1 LEDFMKKF
9 SILLA
14 LLPMSAFAVTTYDTA
29 RVESVTPQVEQI
41 RVPGVCRNVTVREQ
55 QAVPA
60 SDGVG
65 GSIVGGVVGGLLGS
79 KIGGGNGRTVAAA
92 AGAITGAIVG
102 GNMDRSGPTVQEVRH
117 TREICEPD
125 TWSTRTTGY
134 LVNYEYKGERGSFMS
149 AVDPGR
155 TVEMRVSAEPVAR

>member
-1 LEDFMKKF
+1 MKKI

-29 RVESVTPQVEQI
+29 RVESVTPQLEQI
-41 RVPGVCRNVTVREQ
+41 RVPGVCRQVSVREQ
-55 QAVPA
+55 HAVAA

-65 GSIVGGVVGGLLGS
+65 GSILGGVVGGLLGS
-79 KIGGGNGRTVAAA
+79 KIGGGNGRTVATA

-102 GNMDRSGPTVQEVRH
+102 GNMARTDGGVEEV
-117 TREICEPD
+117 TRTRQVCDED

-134 LVNYEYKGERGSFMS
+134 LVTYEYKGERGSFVS

-155 TVEMRVSAEPVAR
+155 TVEMRVHAEPVAR